1 MLGPVPPAVYVEIDI
16 AADPPRVWELT
27 QEPSLHQRWD
37 LRFSEITY
45 EGAPLDDGTQ
55 RFRYSR
61 RIVPGFVVT
70 GWGETV
76 GESRRED
83 GAAASA
89 LRFGSDQK
97 RSLIHEGSG
106 YWRYLPTDGGVR
118 FLTRYDYEV
127 RWGVLGRVL
136 DRLFFRRAIGW
147 ATAYSFDTLRL
158 WLEKHVEPVHPLRA
172 LTAGR
177 SPQDLP
183 RASRCLR
190 RPRTP

>member
-1 MLGPVPPAVYVEIDI
+1 MPPAVYVEIAI
-16 AADPPRVWELT
+16 AAGLQRVWEFT

-37 LRFSEITY
+37 LRFSEIAY

-70 GWGETV
+70 GWGETM
-76 GESRRED
+76 GESRRAD

-106 YWRYLPTDGGVR
+106 YWRYVPTDGGVR

-147 ATAYSFDTLRL
+147 ATAYSFDALRL
-158 WLEKHVEPVHPLRA
+158 WLEKHVEPVHPLAA
-172 LTAGR
+172 LCARR
-177 SPQDLP
+177 SSRDLP

-190 RPRTP
+190 RPRSS